1 MTLRNVWHLYN
12 LSESPFFQDTLRTS
26 ANARYPLA
34 LFVGRTAE
42 ADRLLGG
49 IGSGASSRQ
58 VIQGTPGV
66 GKTTLVQ
73 HVKDVAARA
82 HILSYPEPVSVGH
95 ADSTETVYV
104 RILSYV
110 YEALLSNGD
119 FTTKDLEPMET
130 ARQLVRAFRVRSV
143 GANVSLPGLG
153 GIGGSTSKQYV
164 NAATAQPS
172 VVVPDLLRQLRD
184 VAREHVGAEGILVH
198 LNNLENLADEDA
210 ERAAAIVRDLRDSC
224 LLAEGYHWLLVGT
237 TEAMRTI
244 VAAQTQVRSVFAMP
258 KPLVPLSID
267 EVQEL
272 LARRYAHLRLD
283 GKRPA
288 RAPAEEAAVVELYA
302 LFRGDLRGTFRALD
316 EAAHELVGYGSG
328 DAAEPMT
335 VADVRAVLRHRY
347 AEEMAAALGGNLSDY
362 LGRLA
367 EREASETFTQKDLT
381 SAWGVSQS
389 AVSQTLGELQRHGYV
404 GEVDRLEAGT
414 RGRPQTV
421 YALTGAARL
430 VFGSDGPAKKRHVR
444 K

>member
-26 ANARYPLA
+26 PNARYPLA
-34 LFVGRTAE
+34 LFVGREPE
-42 ADRLLGG
+42 AGRLLRG
-49 IGSGASSRQ
+49 IGSSSSSRQ
-58 VIQGTPGV
+58 VIQGAPGV

-73 HVKDVAARA
+73 HVKDVVSRER
-82 HILSYPEPVSVGH
+82 ILSYPEPVSVGH
-95 ADSTETVYV
+95 ADSSETVFV

-119 FTTKDLEPMET
+119 FTTKDLESMET
-130 ARQLVRAFRVRSV
+130 ARQLVRAFRVRNV
-143 GANVSLPGLG
+143 GANVSFPGLG

-164 NAATAQPS
+164 HAASAQPS
-172 VVVPDLLRQLRD
+172 IVVPDLLRQLRA
-184 VAREHVGAEGILVH
+184 VATDHVGADGILVH

-210 ERAAAIVRDLRDSC
+210 AHAAAMVRDLRDSC
-224 LLAEGYHWLLVGT
+224 LLAEGYHWILVGT

-258 KPLVPLSID
+258 KPLMPLSLA

-272 LARRYAHLRLD
+272 LARRYEYLQLD
-283 GKRPA
+283 PKRPV
-288 RAPAEEAAVVELYA
+288 RAPADPVAVAELYA

-316 EAAHELVGYGSG
+316 EAAHELVGYGSE

-335 VADVRAVLRHRY
+335 VQDVRAILRHRY
-347 AEEMAAALGGNLSDY
+347 AEEMAASLGGNLSDY
-362 LGRLA
+362 LRRLA
-367 EREASETFTQKDLT
+367 ERGAEATFTQKELVAT
-381 SAWGVSQS
+381 WKVSQP

-404 GEVDRLEAGT
+404 SEVDRLEPAG

-430 VFGSDGPAKKRHVR
+430 VFDPAEQTSGRGSTR
-444 K
+444 